1 MSISTK
7 YNWKTKYSHLVPYIR
22 MISIDEFGFSGTYN
36 GVEFGS
42 GVKNDW
48 AHQFC
53 NVAAYL
59 VGKELKEQYKNGQY
73 VKVNFSNI
81 RIVTSGMDM
90 IGDVQF
96 NIYIPFMSVASKCE
110 AYTSFDHAG
119 GWGHAPAL
127 QNRLNELQSE
137 LLPGDS
143 FDVSDLTD
151 SGEPNGLEE
160 YWIQWRNKVTQ
171 KECQTSQQSSP
182 SGSSQP
188 ISNNKGDIQLNL
200 PQHTSDPENATV
212 TFQKDGYQNVTINPY
227 NQAGALQSLPIIEF
241 KDNETALQET
251 INEVNVLDDE
261 QVDELLKDKQTPEW
275 FAQKRIGDIATEKL
289 QKILIPLVLKQIMV
303 RFGVSDPLGLLEQIK
318 NIKEQGQ
325 SYIEENQNLSKE
337 EKKQQLKETAQ
348 TGAVIAGTAALAMGK
363 DKAQQEIMNLIQ
375 KNLGGKSMCPSP
387 GTLSDIIK
395 IKNSVTT
402 QLNQVMNLLNTN
414 TQILGITSD
423 TISFSEIALIALKF
437 SPIPIPP
444 GAPVSLVGLIED
456 SKEFLDK
463 DIIKKLKAITS
474 GTLSI
479 LLLVRQ
485 VLTKVLQLLELL
497 DHLIQFC
504 SPNTIEFEQELSQE
518 LQNILTQQTI
528 DDFPVPIKIINGFTM
543 EIETE
548 TTENPTK
555 RRRAIARDAG
565 GVAVLKGEWSFSSTE
580 QILID
585 ELVFYIQSNNLKST

>member
-1 MSISTK
+1 MSWQTK
-7 YNWKTKYSHLVPYIR
+7 YPHLVPYTTIK
-22 MISIDEFGFSGTYN
+22 IDSFNFIGTYEGPN
-36 GVEFGS
+36 FGT
-42 GVKNDW
+42 GVKGDW
-48 AHQFC
+48 AHQLC
-53 NVAAYL
+53 NVACD
-59 VGKELKEQYKNGQY
+59 VIGDKLKEFYKNGDY
-73 VKVNFSNI
+73 KKVKFSNV
-81 RIVTSGMDM
+81 RMMTSGLAMDSSP
-90 IGDVQF
+90 VKF
-96 NIYIPFMSVASKCE
+96 NLYIPFISVTSKCE
-110 AYTSFDHAG
+110 AYTSIDHAG
-119 GWGHAPAL
+119 GWGHTPQL

-143 FDVSDLTD
+143 FDVSDLTE
-151 SGEPNGLEE
+151 SYEGLEE
-160 YWIQWRNKVTQ
+160 YWIQWRNKTTQ

-261 QVDELLKDKQTPEW
+261 QVDELLKDKKTPEW

-325 SYIEENQNLSKE
+325 SYTIKE
-337 EKKQQLKETAQ
+337 
-348 TGAVIAGTAALAMGK
+348 GATVVGDAALAMGE

-387 GTLSDIIK
+387 GALSDIIK

-423 TISFSEIALIALKF
+423 TISFSEILLQLLKF

-444 GAPVSLVGLIED
+444 FSPVSLVGQIED
-456 SKEFLDK
+456 QKDFIDEF
-463 DIIKKLKAITS
+463 IINKLGNITK